1 MNNKENDGSSFDFRS
16 LLEQFPEE
24 DTEIEETSEEIVAE
38 DDESPKRRSRKMLPI
53 ILVAALIAVVCGAV
67 AWFGRKPKNT
77 KPVTYTIQAYVRGE
91 LVNEDA
97 AKPMQITVDKAPYL
111 LEEDDWETEFREI
124 QYRFSTGGVIERD
137 GLYITIS
144 SFPNIEISF
153 TKAFGEDTM
162 VLVVRENGERL
173 FEQSYDADLDEE
185 DYDSHDNIW
194 FYDMNGDG
202 YPELLTE
209 KTDEDDGYLQFDAYD
224 IKNRKQY
231 SYSGKVMICEFFSE
245 SGSLIAYAAIVGHES
260 GSSGDGEDEGPGTY
274 AYYTGSFLLKDG
286 KLVLKDRKPDI
297 AFDDIPILQSAPG
310 ETCCWFETTESEL
323 PQRQM
328 IRLPE
333 DPDVAYVVDKRF
345 LYKML
350 SDGTIF
356 SWNRGAATCAYC
368 TDIDGDDIR
377 EVIFGFP
384 TEEGRWVFA
393 TYSPQ
398 SSLFVGLTEGEP
410 MIKDGKFKIRTIDGY
425 ECKGVLVPEGFQHF
439 SVTGSFEVETTEPFY
454 WSHEL
459 LTKLVLPT
467 LPGYQFVWHSEYD
480 TGPQSYF
487 CEAVTRIDS
496 EGKEELVVR
505 TDDSEYINK
514 MYIGDLDDDGIQDL
528 CVTLY
533 TYDPEGDQDVFMSV
547 VIDLKNLKLL
557 AKSEFN
563 QRVML
568 DWVSHEFVLVDENIG
583 NLLGVATIKDGKI
596 VVAGE

>member
-1 MNNKENDGSSFDFRS
+1 MNYKENDGSSFDFRS

-77 KPVTYTIQAYVRGE
+77 KPVTYTIRAYVRGE
-91 LVNEDA
+91 LVSEDD
-97 AKPMQITVDKAPYL
+97 AKSVQITVDKAPYL
-111 LEEDDWETEFREI
+111 LEEDDWETEFCEI

-153 TKAFGEDTM
+153 TKAFGEDTT
-162 VLVVRENGERL
+162 VLIVRENGERL
-173 FEQSYDADLDEE
+173 FEQSYDADWDEE
-185 DYDSHDNIW
+185 DYDSRDNIW

-209 KTDEDDGYLQFDAYD
+209 KTDRDGAYLQFEAYD
-224 IKNRKQY
+224 IKNRRQY
-231 SYSGKVMICEFFSE
+231 SHSGKIITCNFFPE
-245 SGSLIAYAAIVGHES
+245 SGSLVAYAAIEEHES
-260 GSSGDGEDEGPGTY
+260 GSPEDGEDEGPGAY
-274 AYYTGSFLLKDG
+274 AYYKGSFLLKDG
-286 KLVLKDRKPDI
+286 KLVFKDRKPDV
-297 AFDDIPILQSAPG
+297 AFDDVPVLQSDPG

-333 DPDVAYVVDKRF
+333 NPDVAYVVEKSY
-345 LYKML
+345 LYMM
-350 SDGTIF
+350 SPDGTIF
-356 SWNRGAATCAYC
+356 SWSRIPITCAYC
-368 TDIDGDDIR
+368 TDIEGDGIR
-377 EVIFGFP
+377 EVVFGFP
-384 TEEGRWVFA
+384 WEEGRYGFIVF
-393 TYSPQ
+393 SPMR
-398 SSLFVGLTEGEP
+398 SAMVWIAYGEP
-410 MIKDGKFKIRTIDGY
+410 LIKDGKFMIRSVDYYGCRGT
-425 ECKGVLVPEGFQHF
+425 VVPEGFQNF
-439 SVTGSFEVETTEPFY
+439 FVDTRFEVETTEPFY
-454 WSHEL
+454 WNCEDIN
-459 LTKLVLPT
+459 KLVLPT

-480 TGPQSYF
+480 TGPQSYS

-496 EGKEELVVR
+496 GGKEELVVR

-514 MYIGDLDDDGIQDL
+514 MYIGDLNDDGIQDL
-528 CVTLY
+528 CVSLY

-583 NLLGVATIKDGKI
+583 NQLGVATIKDGKI